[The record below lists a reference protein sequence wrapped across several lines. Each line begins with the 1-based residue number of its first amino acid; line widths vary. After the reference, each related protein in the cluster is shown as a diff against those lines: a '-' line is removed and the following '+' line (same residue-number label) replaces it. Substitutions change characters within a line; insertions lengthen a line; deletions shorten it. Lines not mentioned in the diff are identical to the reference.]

1 MKGSGPKTIFSMSS
15 NAIARNNNIGSGPG
29 QQSSNLPINNKTLAQ
44 NLMKG
49 LKFYL
54 VFNTMKIF

>member
-15 NAIARNNNIGSGPG
+15 NALARNNNVGAGLG
-29 QQSSNLPINNKTLAQ
+29 QPSSNLPINNKTLAQ

-49 LKFYL
+49 
-54 VFNTMKIF
+54 